1 MGRSA
6 CQYIIQDLGG
16 PLDTA
21 LINMLNN
28 KAQKRGYF
36 NSYQGLPVKK
46 LRVDGVSLS
55 HCLASWGHG
64 RCLKDPLWQ
73 NHHHISFINI
83 LVVRICGS
91 SVLLLLFFFFFL
103 KNAAS
108 AFLKAARHLQSLPG
122 RKAQEA
128 LKGCFCFSL

>member
-1 MGRSA
+1 MGQSA

-16 PLDTA
+16 PPDTA

-28 KAQKRGYF
+28 KAQKRGCF

-46 LRVDGVSLS
+46 LRVDPVSLS
-55 HCLASWGHG
+55 PCLASWGHG

-73 NHHHISFINI
+73 NHHHISFINT

-91 SVLLLLFFFFFL
+91 SGFFCCCCFFFL

-122 RKAQEA
+122 RKAQGA